1 MALGDQRLGKI
12 VGPAC
17 FRTLDLDQGSADGF
31 IGSVRFAALD
41 LVDDVGQTLVH
52 SVFIAG
58 IAAEEE
64 VIHVEAIQHDLIAHG
79 FDGTNALESHA
90 GVGARRS
97 FLESSDDIHYE
108 QHRKNGQDQAETGVK
123 FFSDGHCKMPPLNS
137 AGRHEDSR
145 FRRYNPS
152 STVFLS
158 WHETHTRQPAWSLP
172 APPQISIPSRRPGM
186 LEQARG
192 VPRLRACFS

>member
-52 SVFIAG
+52 SVFITG

-108 QHRKNGQDQAETGVK
+108 QHRKNGQYQAETGVQ
-123 FFSDGHCKMPPLNS
+123 FFYYDLCNMPPLTS
-137 AGRHEDSR
+137 EQSR
-145 FRRYNPS
+145 DDRIF
-152 STVFLS
+152 
-158 WHETHTRQPAWSLP
+158 
-172 APPQISIPSRRPGM
+172 PP
-186 LEQARG
+186 
-192 VPRLRACFS
+192 